1 MIRDTLKALA
11 VLAVFVAAPAHAQIG
26 LRVHAG
32 AFQSTFHGEGTEEVD
47 KVEAMVGHGFGVG
60 LSIPIWGAFG
70 LQVEGSLVPKGATMK
85 AEGFAVDF
93 MLSYIEIA
101 PLLRFGSANVYGL
114 VGPSMAFMRRCDV
127 ALPAPIGT
135 MACDDAD
142 IESRDRDFG
151 AMGGVG
157 VEFGA
162 GSLNVGTEALLGIGV
177 LSVDESDEDE
187 LKNGTIGVRVH
198 ISYGRR

>member
-1 MIRDTLKALA
+1 MRYTLKALA
-11 VLAVFVAAPAHAQIG
+11 IMAVFVAAPAHAQIG

-32 AFQSTFHGEGTEEVD
+32 ALQSTFYGEGTEAVD
-47 KVEAMVGHGFGVG
+47 DVEAMVGYGFGVG
-60 LSIPIWGAFG
+60 LLVPIGGSFG
-70 LQVEGSLVPKGATMK
+70 VQVDGSFVPKGATMK

-114 VGPSMAFMRRCDV
+114 AGPSMAFMRECDV

-142 IESRDRDFG
+142 IESRDTDFG
-151 AMGGVG
+151 AMGGLG
-157 VEFGA
+157 VEFA
-162 GSLNVGTEALLGIGV
+162 VGSLNVGAEALLGIGV

-187 LKNGTIGVRVH
+187 LRNRTIAVRAH
-198 ISYGRR
+198 ISSGRR